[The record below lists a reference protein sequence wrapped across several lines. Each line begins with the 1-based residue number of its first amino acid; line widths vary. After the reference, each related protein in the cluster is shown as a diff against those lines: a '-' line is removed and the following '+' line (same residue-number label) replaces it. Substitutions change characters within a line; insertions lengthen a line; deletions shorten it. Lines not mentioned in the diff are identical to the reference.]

1 MNEYLQKLQEYFFN
15 GYLNR
20 FVASTSSVTNAKMT
34 AKPSEAPLPLPG
46 H

>member
-20 FVASTSSVTNAKMT
+20 FVASTSSATN

-46 H
+46 R